1 MHKNMRARYTKKSK
15 DSRTERLDKVERS
28 ETAVYSKMR
37 KEGKRKGFL

>member
-1 MHKNMRARYTKKSK
+1 MRATYTKKTK
-15 DSRTERLDKVERS
+15 DSRTERLDNIERR